1 MPQEETKKAG
11 VVQSRGRP
19 GDMVGSGGQ
28 GLAMLE
34 AAKVGRTG
42 PKDKKFLVSPSRPA
56 APLSTLPCSLW
67 MNPPRPQLQNSF
79 ALQTASVPCIVIDRL
94 PRGQA

>member
-11 VVQSRGRP
+11 GVQSRGRP

-42 PKDKKFLVSPSRPA
+42 PKDRKFLVSPLTSSGPSLSPPLFPVDESTK
-56 APLSTLPCSLW
+56 APTSKLICSPNCFSPLY
-67 MNPPRPQLQNSF
+67 
-79 ALQTASVPCIVIDRL
+79 CD
-94 PRGQA
+94 